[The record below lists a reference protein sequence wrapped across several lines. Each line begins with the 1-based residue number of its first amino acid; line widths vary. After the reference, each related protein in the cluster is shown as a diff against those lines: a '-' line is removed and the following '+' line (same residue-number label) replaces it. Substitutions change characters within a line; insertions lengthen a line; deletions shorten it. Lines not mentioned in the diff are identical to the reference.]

1 MKNWEAEAR
10 NVLRAEMHRRGV
22 NFIALQQRL
31 AALGV
36 HETAVNLSNKMGR
49 GKFSFAFALQC
60 MAAMQDSGGEPA
72 QGPGGAGLTQTDQVA
87 SKPARH
93 RARAG

>member
-31 AALGV
+31 EALGV

-60 MAAMQDSGGEPA
+60 MAAMQDSDGGPA
-72 QGPGGAGLTQTDQVA
+72 QGTGDTGLAQTERVA
-87 SKPARH
+87 SEPARH